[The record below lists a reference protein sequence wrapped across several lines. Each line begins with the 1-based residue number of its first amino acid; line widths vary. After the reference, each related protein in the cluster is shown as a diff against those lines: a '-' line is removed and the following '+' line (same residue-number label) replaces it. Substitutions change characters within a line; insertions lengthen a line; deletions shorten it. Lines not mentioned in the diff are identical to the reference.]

1 MELIYRERGT
11 GKTKE
16 LIGYCLEHNV
26 PILAITAR
34 KVGSLIE
41 KSLAYYGKVVQVV
54 TLDDVLEGNF
64 SKLAIDDVDMVLKH
78 LLGTPVT
85 IATLCND

>member
-54 TLDDVLEGNF
+54 TLEDVMEGGF
-64 SKLAIDDVDMVLKH
+64 TKLAIDDVDMVLKH
-78 LLGTPVT
+78 LLGTPVV
-85 IATLCND
+85 AMSLCDE